1 MRTRRCRVSSATSL
15 AGKILA
21 AMPALAAAP
30 ALADVATGWPQQ
42 LPLGWD
48 GRGGGGGLAIIPAV
62 AWWLCVLA
70 WMRTVDWVS
79 RDATKHKCQPAFWGM
94 VCGLPMFLAAIIAWW
109 IPSALGGIALMIVS
123 WLAPTI
129 AYAVV
134 RNKALPPSEQVLT
147 VGHGRRIVAGLLAPL
162 GVEIDAG
169 FDDADLIPKVEF
181 AAAGGKDAA
190 ENAARL
196 EAATKLA
203 GFEEARK
210 TMLGAVMARANT
222 LVIDL
227 ETAGMGVRHEVDG
240 VWEKA
245 KIRQPPKSRRER
257 ESWVEAPK
265 SSLEVGQAVTAA
277 IKALCGLPA
286 GAKESKAVPF
296 VVQVDGKPRNCRLSI
311 GRQPSGEQLV
321 VKIDPPATIFKK
333 LPDLG
338 MPAALAEK
346 LVGLTAVEKGLIL
359 VSSPPGSGLT
369 TTFDLIL
376 LSADRLLRDFISI
389 EDAATP
395 SREIQNVKAVP
406 YDARTGVTP
415 LAALEGVLRTYPNV
429 LITRDVRDKQLVVK
443 LLELAADDKF
453 VIMSL
458 KATDATDA
466 IPRILACGV
475 PANTLATTLVGSVSQ
490 RMVRK
495 LCPKCR
501 EEYPP
506 EPEPLPKVL
515 AQLKLTPEQR
525 GHVRKASPHGCRL
538 CGGTGYLG
546 RVAIFELASGPT
558 VRKAVAAGTDA
569 ATLRKAAI
577 QDGMTPLVEAGKAL
591 VLEGVTSIDEIQR
604 VFAAAQPQQPP
615 SAPIAAKG
623 APKK

>member
-1 MRTRRCRVSSATSL
+1 MRHRRDHIPSVASR
-15 AGKILA
+15 AGIILA
-21 AMPALAAAP
+21 VVPAMAAVP
-30 ALADVATGWPQQ
+30 ALADTVGWPQQ
-42 LPLGWD
+42 LPEGWN
-48 GRGGGGGLAIIPAV
+48 GRGAGGGLAIVPAM
-62 AWWLCVLA
+62 AWWLLVLA

-79 RDATKHKCQPAFWGM
+79 RDATKHKGQPAFWGM

-109 IPSALGGIALMIVS
+109 IPSALGGLALMVVS

-134 RNKALPPSEQVLT
+134 RNKALPPSEHVLT
-147 VGHGRRIVAGLLAPL
+147 IGHGRRVVAGLLAPF
-162 GVEIDAG
+162 GIEIDTG
-169 FDDADLIPKVEF
+169 FDEGDLIPKVEF
-181 AAAGGKDAA
+181 VAAGGKDAA
-190 ENAARL
+190 DNAARL
-196 EAATKLA
+196 EAAGKLA

-227 ETAGMGVRHEVDG
+227 EPAGMSVRHEVDG

-245 KIRQPPKSRRER
+245 KIRQPPRSRRER

-265 SSLEVGQAVTAA
+265 SSLEVGQAVSAV
-277 IKALCGLPA
+277 IKSLCGLPA
-286 GAKESKAVPF
+286 GAKEVKGAPF
-296 VVQVDGKPRNCRLSI
+296 VLQVDGKPRNCRFSI
-311 GRQPSGEQLV
+311 GRQPSGEQLI

-395 SREIQNVKAVP
+395 SREIQNVKPVP

-415 LAALEGVLRTYPNV
+415 LAALETVLRTYPNV
-429 LITRDVRDKQLVVK
+429 IITRDVRDKELVVK

-475 PANTLATTLVGSVSQ
+475 PAQTLATTLVGSVSQ
-490 RMVRK
+490 RMARK
-495 LCPKCR
+495 LCPKCC

-506 EPEPLPKVL
+506 DPEPLPKIL

-525 GHVRKASPHGCRL
+525 ARIRKASPHGCRL

-558 VRKAVAAGTDA
+558 VRKAIAAGTDA

-591 VLEGVTSIDEIQR
+591 VLDGVTSIDEIQR
-604 VFAAAQPQQPP
+604 VFATTQPQQPP
-615 SAPIAAKG
+615 SAQAAAKG

>member
-1 MRTRRCRVSSATSL
+1 MRTCRCRVPSAASL
-15 AGKILA
+15 AGTILA
-21 AMPALAAAP
+21 AMPALAAVP

-42 LPLGWD
+42 LPPGWD

-245 KIRQPPKSRRER
+245 KIRQPPKSRREK

-286 GAKESKAVPF
+286 GAKESKSVPF

-429 LITRDVRDKQLVVK
+429 LITRDVRDKQLVVR

-538 CGGTGYLG
+538 CSGTGYLG

-569 ATLRKAAI
+569 ATLRKAAL

-591 VLEGVTSIDEIQR
+591 VLEGVTSIEEIQR

-615 SAPIAAKG
+615 PATTAAKG
-623 APKK
+623 APRK

>member
-245 KIRQPPKSRRER
+245 KIRQPPKSRREK

-490 RMVRK
+490 RMIRK

-615 SAPIAAKG
+615 SAPTAAKG